1 MMKVY
6 HHVSCFPRHFLSLS
20 VSPPLSVYTC
30 VSLLNHLLCIRVTL
44 WSSVPH
50 SFVCFPNCFPTW
62 LFLYYS
68 LVFRIVACPFLYFAY
83 RHQRF
88 PFHPAHLCVEN
99 KNTTLYKHNAA
110 PVNTRDVLP
119 PRVCAGALVM
129 SASCCAVHDVCRVP
143 RLEWRPC
150 CTAKLRGGFLRA
162 GRHVGKIWPLLPA
175 APPVLEQATSAW
187 GCGSLLTLL
196 AGGAWS
202 RLSLSGPWR
211 QLLKL
216 NWRTTD
222 PVNFFWTVCR
232 SGTQEEL
239 FLFSW

>member
-1 MMKVY
+1 MYSPHSLVICSQLLVFFSKLFSPHGFY
-6 HHVSCFPRHFLSLS
+6 SLS
-20 VSPPLSVYTC
+20 PVVVLLFSFLDSPCCLPFFFTLVIPIKASLSILPSICVLKIQTQPCRSTTQHQSRWETC
-30 VSLLNHLLCIRVTL
+30 
-44 WSSVPH
+44 
-50 SFVCFPNCFPTW
+50 
-62 LFLYYS
+62 
-68 LVFRIVACPFLYFAY
+68 
-83 RHQRF
+83 
-88 PFHPAHLCVEN
+88 FHPEYVQAL
-99 KNTTLYKHNAA
+99 
-110 PVNTRDVLP
+110 
-119 PRVCAGALVM
+119 LVM
-129 SASCCAVHDVCRVP
+129 SVSCCAERDVCRFP
-143 RLEWRPC
+143 RLEWRPR
-150 CTAKLRGGFLRA
+150 CTARLRGGFLRA

-216 NWRTTD
+216 NWKTTD
-222 PVNFFWTVCR
+222 PVNFFWTVSR